1 MTHAATLLSLLLVAP
16 LPGNPSLSTHVA
28 AGPRLTVGDR
38 FDVTLVL
45 ENTTG
50 ALVTGPLADSTGA
63 FVVAGEDRKSARRA
77 GHTQVT
83 YKLSVAG
90 FRPGTHRLP
99 VFTFLLTGPRTDTLR
114 SEPATVTIAS
124 VLPEKMS
131 EVNALK
137 APERFPNYLLW
148 IIPGALVLLAALVWF
163 GRRLYRRLREN
174 LERVEAPLPPWDEA
188 LRSLDGMPW
197 REWLEAGQ
205 FKRYYY
211 ALSEILKRYIE
222 RRFEFQAA
230 EQTTTEVLAAMRL
243 HRTPMRVEIARFF
256 LRSDLVKYSKVIPPN
271 EEARAAIDQVREF
284 VTRTRPAEPLPAAPA
299 GPAAVATA
307 TGAAVERRV
316 EGT

>member
-1 MTHAATLLSLLLVAP
+1 MIQPATALLALLLAAP
-16 LPGNPSLSTHVA
+16 TAGRPAISTHVST
-28 AGPRLTVGDR
+28 GRHLTVGDR
-38 FDVTLVL
+38 FDVTIVL
-45 ENTTG
+45 QNTTG

-63 FVVAGEDRKSARRA
+63 FVVAGETRKATRRA
-77 GHTQVT
+77 GHGEAT
-83 YKLSVAG
+83 YRLSVAG

-99 VFTFLLTGPRTDTLR
+99 VFTFLLAAGHGTDTLR
-114 SEPATVTIAS
+114 SEPAAVTIAS

-131 EVNALK
+131 DVNALK
-137 APERFPNYLLW
+137 PAERFPNYLLW
-148 IIPGALVLLAALVWF
+148 IIPGALVLLAALAWL

-243 HRTPMRVEIARFF
+243 HRTPMRDDIARFF
-256 LRSDLVKYSKVIPPN
+256 LRSDLVKYSKVIPPDD
-271 EEARAAIDQVREF
+271 EARAAMDQVREF
-284 VTRTRPAEPLPAAPA
+284 VTRTRPAEPVPAVPA
-299 GPAAVATA
+299 TDTA
-307 TGAAVERRV
+307 DARRAEGA
-316 EGT
+316 

>member
-1 MTHAATLLSLLLVAP
+1 MTPAAATLLTLLLVGP
-16 LPGNPSLSTHVA
+16 LPGRPSLSTHVS

-38 FDVTLVL
+38 FEVALVL

-90 FRPGTHRLP
+90 FKPGTHRLP
-99 VFTFLLTGPRTDTLR
+99 VFTFLLTAGQRTDTLR
-114 SEPATVTIAS
+114 SEPVPVTLAS
-124 VLPEKMS
+124 VLPGKMTD
-131 EVNALK
+131 VNALK
-137 APERFPNYLLW
+137 PPERFPNYLLW
-148 IIPGALVLLAALVWF
+148 VIPGALVLLAVLAWL

-188 LRSLDGMPW
+188 LRALDGTPW
-197 REWLEAGQ
+197 REWLEAGHH
-205 FKRYYY
+205 KRYYY

-243 HRTPMRVEIARFF
+243 HRTPMRDEIARFF
-256 LRSDLVKYSKVIPPN
+256 LRSDLVKYSKVIPAGD
-271 EEARAAIDQVREF
+271 EARAAVDQVREF
-284 VTRTRPAEPLPAAPA
+284 VTRTRPVEPAP
-299 GPAAVATA
+299 VATA
-307 TGAAVERRV
+307 AGAADERRA
-316 EGT
+316 EGA

>member
-1 MTHAATLLSLLLVAP
+1 MTPAATTLLTLLLAAP
-16 LPGNPSLSTHVA
+16 LPGGPSLSTRVT

-63 FVVAGEDRKSARRA
+63 FVVAGENRKSARRS

-90 FRPGTHRLP
+90 FKPGTHRLP
-99 VFTFLLTGPRTDTLR
+99 VFTFLLTAGPRTDTLR
-114 SEPATVTIAS
+114 SEAAPVTIAS
-124 VLPEKMS
+124 VLPGKMS
-131 EVNALK
+131 EINGLK
-137 APERFPNYLLW
+137 AAERFPNYLLW
-148 IIPGALVLLAALVWF
+148 ILPAALVLLAALAWL

-188 LRSLDGMPW
+188 LRSLDDMPW
-197 REWLEAGQ
+197 RDWLEAGQ
-205 FKRYYY
+205 YKRYYY
-211 ALSEILKRYIE
+211 ALSEVLKRYIE

-243 HRTPMRVEIARFF
+243 HRTPMRDEITRFF
-256 LRSDLVKYSKVIPPN
+256 LRSDLVKYSKVIPSGD
-271 EEARAAIDQVREF
+271 EARAAIDQVREF
-284 VTRTRPAEPLPAAPA
+284 VTRTRPAEPAPA
-299 GPAAVATA
+299 GAAAVAA
-307 TGAAVERRV
+307 EERRA
-316 EGT
+316 EGA

>member
-1 MTHAATLLSLLLVAP
+1 MTQAATTLLTLLLAAP
-16 LPGNPSLSTHVA
+16 LAGRPSISTHVS

-45 ENTTG
+45 QNTTG

-63 FVVAGEDRKSARRA
+63 FVVAGEKRNAVRRA
-77 GHTQVT
+77 EHSQVT
-83 YKLSVAG
+83 YRLSVAG

-99 VFTFLLTGPRTDTLR
+99 VFTFLLTAGQRTDTLR
-114 SEPATVTIAS
+114 SDPASVTIAS
-124 VLPEKMS
+124 VLPGKMS
-131 EVNALK
+131 DVNALK
-137 APERFPNYLLW
+137 PAERFPNYLLW
-148 IIPGALVLLAALVWF
+148 IIPGALAVLAALAWL

-174 LERVEAPLPPWDEA
+174 LERVAAPLPPWDEA

-197 REWLEAGQ
+197 REWVEAGQ
-205 FKRYYY
+205 YKRYYY

-243 HRTPMRVEIARFF
+243 HRTPMRDDIARFF
-256 LRSDLVKYSKVIPPN
+256 LRSDLVKYSKVIPPE

-284 VTRTRPAEPLPAAPA
+284 VTKTRPAEPAPA
-299 GPAAVATA
+299 EPVTDAGDARRAE
-307 TGAAVERRV
+307 GA
-316 EGT
+316 